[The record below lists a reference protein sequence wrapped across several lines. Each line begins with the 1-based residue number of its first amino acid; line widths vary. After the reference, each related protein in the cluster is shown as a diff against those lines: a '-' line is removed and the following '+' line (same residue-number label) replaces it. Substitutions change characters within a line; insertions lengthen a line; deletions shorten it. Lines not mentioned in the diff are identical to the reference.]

1 MAYLNVYF
9 NNELKSKH
17 ELKSIVT
24 KIGRYP
30 DNEIVI
36 DNVGVSGNH
45 AEILQQ
51 SDKYIIRDKKSTNGV
66 YVNGELTTEKE
77 IKLGDEIGIFKHKLR
92 LVGIDLPIGIVD
104 SPPIE
109 LGNPIQEG
117 TVEIDISKL
126 EMLLK
131 ENETDKAYLEV
142 SSGKMSGRKFKL
154 ANARVYIGK
163 NQDCDIHIDG
173 WFAPKIAAKIVRQS
187 DGYHLVPEKRGKVR
201 HNGGLIKTRT
211 KLKNG
216 SDIEIRKTKFRF
228 LNIS

>member
-9 NNELKSKH
+9 NDELKSKH

-45 AEILQQ
+45 AEIFQEG
-51 SDKYIIRDKKSTNGV
+51 DKYIIHDKKSTNGV
-66 YVNGELTTEKE
+66 YVNGEPITEKE
-77 IKLGDEIGIFKHKLR
+77 LKFGDEIGIFKHKLK
-92 LVGIDLPIGIVD
+92 LVGIDLPTAVTD
-104 SPPIE
+104 SPSIE
-109 LGNPIQEG
+109 ISNTVQRG
-117 TVEIDISKL
+117 TVEIDISTLDK
-126 EMLLK
+126 LLK
-131 ENETDKAYLEV
+131 ENEADKAYLEV
-142 SSGKMSGRKFKL
+142 SSGKMGGRKFNL
-154 ANARVYIGK
+154 AKARFNIGK
-163 NQDCDIHIDG
+163 YQDCDIQLGG

-201 HNGGLIKTRT
+201 HNGGLIKTRI

-216 SDIEIRKTKFRF
+216 SDIEIRGTKFRF